1 MGIPLRHLSVR
12 HSDSTPTVGSRS
24 HPGGIE
30 NILPPRDEPRSVE
43 GPTSGRESAAL
54 GSRRRRR
61 CDEWRDPSRRQ
72 RSRPTAASR
81 RERHGCA
88 PSRPSRHRRTTD
100 PALSDVDRW
109 HRSRTGCTRAPGS
122 DCDVATSRA
131 RSASGKDQ
139 EPAAASARARRR
151 RRRPSLCRDSTQ
163 WATSSSR
170 TIRRRTTSMTNALAA
185 SSGSRAAAST
195 TARGRHEIRSGPSS
209 TSRSS
214 MREVRR
220 MVTH

>member
-109 HRSRTGCTRAPGS
+109 HRSRTGCTRAPA
-122 DCDVATSRA
+122 VIATSRRA
-131 RSASGKDQ
+131 GPDRLRQGPRASRRLCKSSAEAPVALPGLHPVGDVLESDHPAPDHVDDQ
-139 EPAAASARARRR
+139 R
-151 RRRPSLCRDSTQ
+151 
-163 WATSSSR
+163 
-170 TIRRRTTSMTNALAA
+170 
-185 SSGSRAAAST
+185 
-195 TARGRHEIRSGPSS
+195 
-209 TSRSS
+209 SRSVVGEQGRS
-214 MREVRR
+214 VDNRPWSTRDPQRAELDESLIEERG
-220 MVTH
+220 TPDGHPLN